1 MWLMFEGAL
10 IERKHLSFGKNTVT
24 RLREGL
30 QKSWGQL
37 QPFMILCANRFNGHS
52 LIKKVFYSSDRRD
65 SHGHRQKRVL
75 TNRQACGAGVSTAAL
90 TAWDP
95 AATVGARSSAHTLSS
110 RTERAQSCTGQN
122 PAWGT
127 RARTRCKYIE
137 NEKTKELWDWQTT
150 KCINK
155 QLYI

>member
-10 IERKHLSFGKNTVT
+10 IERKHFSFGKNSVT
-24 RLREGL
+24 PLCEGL

-37 QPFMILCANRFNGHS
+37 QHFTILCANRFNGHT
-52 LIKKVFYSSDRRD
+52 LIKKIFYSSERKLNWGDH
-65 SHGHRQKRVL
+65 HGHRQKPVL
-75 TNRQACGAGVSTAAL
+75 TNRQTGGAGVSTAAL

-95 AATVGARSSAHTLSS
+95 AATVGARSSTHTLSS

-127 RARTRCKYIE
+127 RARTRCKYTE
-137 NEKTKELWDWQTT
+137 NEKRTVRLTDHW
-150 KCINK
+150 KCTSS
-155 QLYI
+155 